1 MYPVAYWI
9 AFRGGRH
16 KSALLL
22 LLLLPFFVSFVI
34 RILSWQFILADQ
46 GIVLGTLKDIGLLPE
61 NLHVLSTPFAV
72 IAGLT
77 YDALPFMALPIYVA
91 LERIDRSL
99 VEAGRRPLRR
109 PGAEVHEGDPAALGA
124 RGLRGDPAGGD
135 HQHRRLRRAPRSSA
149 VRTRR

>member
-72 IAGLT
+72 DRRAHLRRAAVHGAAAST
-77 YDALPFMALPIYVA
+77 SRC
-91 LERIDRSL
+91 ERIDRSL
-99 VEAGRRPLRR
+99 VEAGADLYAE
-109 PGAEVHEGDPAALGA
+109 PG
-124 RGLRGDPAGGD
+124 
-135 HQHRRLRRAPRSSA
+135 RSGS
-149 VRTRR
+149 